1 MKKKFIY
8 TAILSSLILVS
19 CGGTDSSNENLDALI
34 AKRDSLKNELTL
46 INQKIA
52 ALDTS
57 KADLL
62 PLVTVSKVEQKDFV
76 HKVEVQGA
84 VETDQNVLL
93 NAETN
98 GTIQTIHVKEGQ
110 RVSQGQALITIDS
123 EILASTIDELET
135 SLELATYLFEKQ
147 QKLLDEGVGVEV
159 EYEQAKNQKKSLEKK
174 LKTMRSQ
181 KGKTIL
187 RAPFSGVIDD
197 IMVNQGEMASPQFPL
212 LRLVNNKNVSIATSL
227 SENLLANVHLGT
239 KVDLVIPS
247 MNDTVIQAVVTFKGN
262 FIDPVNRTFNIQIDL
277 KNNSLLLPNQL
288 AKVSV
293 IDYAK
298 KDALVINSESI
309 TQDTHNNNYV
319 YKMLKGDGDTYTL
332 KKVYIR
338 IDKVYMGEAS
348 ITPLEGGKINAGDQ
362 LVLAGAKGVTESDVV
377 KIIG

>member
-309 TQDTHNNNYV
+309 IQDTHNNNYV

>member
-1 MKKKFIY
+1 MKNKLFY
-8 TAILSSLILVS
+8 SALISGTVLMS
-19 CGGTDSSNENLDALI
+19 CGGGDVANENLDALI
-34 AKRDSLKNELTL
+34 ATRDSLKNELT
-46 INQKIA
+46 IVNQKIA

-62 PLVTVSKVEQKDFV
+62 PLVTVSVVEQKDFV

-110 RVSQGQALITIDS
+110 KVSQGQALITIDS

-135 SLELATYLFEKQ
+135 SLELATYMFDKQ
-147 QKLLDEGVGVEV
+147 QKLLDEGVGVEI
-159 EYEQAKNQKKSLEKK
+159 EYEQAKNQKKALEKK

-181 KGKTIL
+181 KGKTIV

-212 LRLVNNKNVSIATSL
+212 LRLVNNKNVSVAASL

-239 KVDLVIPS
+239 RVDLVIPS
-247 MNDTVIQAVVTFKGN
+247 MNDTVIQATVSFKGN
-262 FIDPVNRTFNIQIDL
+262 FIDPVNRTFNIQMDL
-277 KNNSLLLPNQL
+277 KNNTLLLPNQL

-298 KDALVINSESI
+298 KNAIVINSESI
-309 TQDTHNNNYV
+309 IQDTQNNNYV
-319 YKMLKGDGDTYTL
+319 YKMSKGEGDTYTL
-332 KKVYIR
+332 TKVYIR
-338 IDKVYMGEAS
+338 IDKSYMGEAS
-348 ITPLEGGKINAGDQ
+348 ITPIKGGKINAGDQ
-362 LVLAGAKGVTESDVV
+362 LVLAGAKGVTESDIV

>member
-1 MKKKFIY
+1 M
-8 TAILSSLILVS
+8 
-19 CGGTDSSNENLDALI
+19 
-34 AKRDSLKNELTL
+34 
-46 INQKIA
+46 
-52 ALDTS
+52 
-57 KADLL
+57 
-62 PLVTVSKVEQKDFV
+62 

-309 TQDTHNNNYV
+309 IQDTHNNNYV

>member
-1 MKKKFIY
+1 
-8 TAILSSLILVS
+8 
-19 CGGTDSSNENLDALI
+19 
-34 AKRDSLKNELTL
+34 
-46 INQKIA
+46 
-52 ALDTS
+52 
-57 KADLL
+57 
-62 PLVTVSKVEQKDFV
+62 
-76 HKVEVQGA
+76 
-84 VETDQNVLL
+84 
-93 NAETN
+93 
-98 GTIQTIHVKEGQ
+98 
-110 RVSQGQALITIDS
+110 
-123 EILASTIDELET
+123 
-135 SLELATYLFEKQ
+135 
-147 QKLLDEGVGVEV
+147 
-159 EYEQAKNQKKSLEKK
+159 
-174 LKTMRSQ
+174 
-181 KGKTIL
+181 
-187 RAPFSGVIDD
+187 
-197 IMVNQGEMASPQFPL
+197 MVNQGEMASPQFPL

-309 TQDTHNNNYV
+309 IQDTHNNNYV